1 MCEGGLEAGLGKK
14 QMTRGRKKF
23 ETTTVL
29 TTPIFSVS
37 SYQNHSVFFLID
49 KPFCIL
55 MVADKQSSFTFM
67 HRHLKKSD
75 FFFFLLKGKIPHFS
89 QGKK

>member
-1 MCEGGLEAGLGKK
+1 
-14 QMTRGRKKF
+14 MTRGRKKF

-37 SYQNHSVFFLID
+37 SYQNHSVFFFID
-49 KPFCIL
+49 KLFCIL
-55 MVADKQSSFTFM
+55 IVADKQSFTFM

-75 FFFFLLKGKIPHFS
+75 FFLLKGKIPHFS